1 MRVALR
7 DGVRLFVDVD
17 GASLRPDGRVMR
29 LLPTLI
35 LLHGGPGFDHSPFKV
50 FFSRF
55 VDRCQVVYYDHR
67 GMGRSDAG
75 PEERWNLATWA
86 DDLGELVDTLGIDRP
101 IVVGQSFGGF
111 VALEYAARASARL
124 GGLVLSSTAARH
136 VRGDCLE
143 MFERLGGDQA
153 RDAAQAFFDDPGPQ
167 TFERFQSTCMPL
179 YNTTAQDP
187 QVRERQLL
195 TPDVL
200 FRFWRGEHARF
211 DLRGQLDKIA
221 CPTLVVVGE
230 QDPITPVPR
239 SVEIA
244 DAFDPA
250 LARLAI
256 VPDAGHGVYRDL
268 PDDFASLLGEFLA
281 SLEDR

>member
-1 MRVALR
+1 MRVALG

-17 GASLRPDGRVMR
+17 GASLRPDGPVMR
-29 LLPTLI
+29 SLPTLI

-75 PEERWNLATWA
+75 PVERWRLATWA
-86 DDLGELVDTLGIDRP
+86 DDLGELVDALGIDRP
-101 IVVGQSFGGF
+101 IILGQSFGGF
-111 VALEYAARASARL
+111 VALEYAARTSARL

-136 VRGDCLE
+136 VRGDCLQ
-143 MFERLGGDQA
+143 MFERLGGVQA
-153 RDAAQAFFDDPGPQ
+153 CDAAQTFFDDPAPE
-167 TFERFQSTCMPL
+167 TFERFQTTCMPL
-179 YNTTAQDP
+179 YNTTPQDP
-187 QVRERQLL
+187 RVRERQLL
-195 TPDVL
+195 TPEVL
-200 FRFWRGEHARF
+200 FRFWRDEHAHF
-211 DLRGQLDKIA
+211 DLREQLPRIA

-230 QDPITPVPR
+230 QDPITPVAR

-244 DAFDPA
+244 GALDPA
-250 LARLAI
+250 LARLAV

-281 SLEDR
+281 SLENR